1 MKTTIHHKIIPAGF
15 GILAALPV
23 LAIEPPKDDAPPPPS
38 VKTPASA
45 PADTRTESYKGD
57 APVQNP
63 PTVGTARKRMVP
75 SPGEEQSS
83 SAFIG
88 IISDDIPESL
98 SAHIGVKAGEGV
110 MIRDLAP
117 GGPAEKAG
125 FAKYDVITHVGGR
138 TVGSPADLSREIAA
152 GKPGDEIPIDFLH
165 LGTKSSKT
173 VKLETRPESAG
184 RPMNSRQFGH
194 LDLDDMPDGQAD
206 RIRDMIEKQLQG
218 MMRDSREL
226 ENFGFRREPARPR
239 DNGQEHGGGLRGFQ
253 FKQDATFRL
262 MDNDGSIEMKSRDG
276 SKDVTVRDHEG
287 RETWSGPWNTE
298 EEKAAAPKDIRQ
310 RIDKFNF
317 DDGFAGG
324 GFRFRMGG
332 PRDEE

>member
-1 MKTTIHHKIIPAGF
+1 MKTTIHHKIIPAGL
-15 GILAALPV
+15 GILAALPA

-38 VKTPASA
+38 VKQPASA
-45 PADTRTESYKGD
+45 PADGAATGSYRNGTRVTSPPASLAPSD
-57 APVQNP
+57 AALEKV
-63 PTVGTARKRMVP
+63 
-75 SPGEEQSS
+75 
-83 SAFIG
+83 SAAYIG
-88 IISDDIPESL
+88 IISDDIPEML

-125 FAKYDVITHVGGR
+125 FAKYDVITHVAGK

-152 GKPGDEIPIDFLH
+152 GKPGDDVSLDFIH

-173 VKLETRPESAG
+173 VKLENRPASAG
-184 RPMNSRQFGH
+184 RPMNPRQFGH
-194 LDLDDMPDGQAD
+194 LDLDNMPEDQAD
-206 RIRDMIEKQLQG
+206 RIRDVIEKQLQG

-226 ENFGFRREPARPR
+226 ENFGFHREPGRPR
-239 DNGQEHGGGLRGFQ
+239 DNGQEQGGGLRGFQ
-253 FKQDATFRL
+253 FKQDSTFRL
-262 MDNDGSIEMKSRDG
+262 MDNDGSIEMKSKDG
-276 SKDVTVRDHEG
+276 SKEITVRDHDG
-287 RETWSGPWNTE
+287 KETWSGPWNTE

-317 DDGFAGG
+317 EDGFKGG